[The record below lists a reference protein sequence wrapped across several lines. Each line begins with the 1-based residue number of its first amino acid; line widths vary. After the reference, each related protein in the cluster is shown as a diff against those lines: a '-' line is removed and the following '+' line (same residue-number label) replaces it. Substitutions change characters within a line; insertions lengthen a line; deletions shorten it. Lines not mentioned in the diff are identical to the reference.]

1 MIKHSGNL
9 TVTTPSDRE
18 IAMSRV
24 FDAPRRLVFDA
35 YTKCEYLKRWLGVFG
50 GWSLDVCQIDL
61 RVGGSYRYAW
71 RNTSGTEMGMG
82 GVYRELVIGERIVAT
97 EKFDESWYEGE
108 AVDTTT
114 FTETNGKTTLTII
127 VRYASKAARD
137 GVLKT
142 GMSEGMT
149 AGFDALDEVL
159 ATLTTGRTK

>member
-1 MIKHSGNL
+1 MKHSGNL

-35 YTKCEYLKRWLGVFG
+35 YTKCEYVKRWLGVFG

-61 RVGGSYRYAW
+61 RVGGSYRYEW
-71 RNTSGTEMGMG
+71 RNTNGTEMGMG

-114 FTETNGKTTLTII
+114 FTETNGKTTLTVI

-137 GVLKT
+137 GVLESR
-142 GMSEGMT
+142 MADGMT
-149 AGFDALDEVL
+149 AGFDALEEVL
-159 ATLTTGRTK
+159 ATQTR